1 MYFMA
6 PSFSGWSPIR
16 QTASDEIDRPRRR
29 AATISWKRA
38 DSAWSSRC
46 GKGSELRGYSPLHV
60 KTSSFINAS
69 PRHEFID
76 RMDLDHLPPRAPTDE
91 LWPRA
96 RSIRCPKGSK
106 DVGIWGRAN
115 VIRQYLK
122 AGLLDEM
129 QVH

>member
-1 MYFMA
+1 
-6 PSFSGWSPIR
+6 
-16 QTASDEIDRPRRR
+16 
-29 AATISWKRA
+29 
-38 DSAWSSRC
+38 
-46 GKGSELRGYSPLHV
+46 
-60 KTSSFINAS
+60 
-69 PRHEFID
+69 
-76 RMDLDHLPPRAPTDE
+76 MDLDHLPPRAPTDE

-129 QVH
+129 QVHLVPVLLGGGVRLFEDLGTDRIDLRRTRSIETAGATHLRFDVVR